1 MSEVQNRGRIEISDE
16 QVAKAMQIVQEGLDI
31 RFKRHGQFSHF
42 SKHESH
48 GIIVEECREMEDAV
62 RSKNHQEYWDE
73 VLDVV
78 VACIWGIASR
88 IARDEQNGSIFV
100 IDDDI

>member
-1 MSEVQNRGRIEISDE
+1 MSEVQNRGRIEISDA
-16 QVAKAMQIVQEGLDI
+16 QVAKAMQIVQEGLDV

-88 IARDEQNGSIFV
+88 IARDEAQNPTV
-100 IDDDI
+100 

>member
-1 MSEVQNRGRIEISDE
+1 MSEVQNRGRIEISDA
-16 QVAKAMQIVQEGLDI
+16 QVAKAMQIVQERLDI
-31 RFKRHGQFSHF
+31 RIKRHGQFSHF

-48 GIIVEECREMEDAV
+48 GIIVEECREMEDAI

-78 VACIWGIASR
+78 VACIWGIAFR
-88 IARDEQNGSIFV
+88 VARDEEATGIPFTDGN
-100 IDDDI
+100 